1 MTLKFV
7 KPFFASFLD
16 PHINTKPTLGSKFVD
31 WNTIEESEINI
42 LLGAEC
48 AINKI
53 LQIAGEI
60 NNLSS
65 SKPQLPPPP
74 IVMEWG
80 SPNYM
85 KTNTC
90 YSTQQTS
97 HVIPML
103 AQCWSAVYEPYKNSY
118 H

>member
-7 KPFFASFLD
+7 KPFFASLLD

-31 WNTIEESEINI
+31 WNKIEESEINI

-65 SKPQLPPPP
+65 SKPQPPPP
-74 IVMEWG
+74 PHSNGMGVPYLYENKYVLLYPANI
-80 SPNYM
+80 
-85 KTNTC
+85 TR
-90 YSTQQTS
+90 YSNAGA
-97 HVIPML
+97 ML
-103 AQCWSAVYEPYKNSY
+103 LHRLRAL
-118 H
+118 